1 MPVWIISVPFINLI
15 TLPSLWQSKY
25 REYIPLILQGF
36 ILTLIMS
43 IIVWQYAN
51 SPIWLYLGFTI
62 VTLATES
69 MKNILVRAPFT
80 SVIVDFY
87 LWLSQSK
94 KTLETYEKTHEEK
107 VEYKYEV
114 EEK

>member
-36 ILTLIMS
+36 TLTLIMS
-43 IIVWQYAN
+43 IIVWQYTN

-69 MKNILVRAPFT
+69 MQNILVRAPFT